1 MKSFALAAGAA
12 ALALTAG
19 SALAAKPAAKGAS
32 VMGPSQPLP
41 YSQLDAYM
49 KASPKERASKDWWS
63 EANTGAS
70 ADTSAT
76 TSQPSE
82 SSATPPP
89 SPATPPVDNPS
100 PGAVNPSTSPPTQP
114 DTTTPPGVTPPD
126 GSSTPR

>member
-1 MKSFALAAGAA
+1 MKTIVLAAGAA

-19 SALAAKPAAKGAS
+19 SALAAKPGAKGAS
-32 VMGPSQPLP
+32 VMGPSQPIP

-49 KASPKERASKDWWS
+49 KASPKQRASKDWSS
-63 EANTGAS
+63 EASTGAS
-70 ADTSAT
+70 TDTSAT

-100 PGAVNPSTSPPTQP
+100 SGTVNPSPSPTN
-114 DTTTPPGVTPPD
+114 PPGVTPPD
-126 GSSTPR
+126 VSPKPR

>member
-1 MKSFALAAGAA
+1 MKTLALAAGAA

-63 EANTGAS
+63 EASTGAS

-100 PGAVNPSTSPPTQP
+100 PGAVNPTPP
-114 DTTTPPGVTPPD
+114 DTTNPPGVTPPD
-126 GSSTPR
+126 GSSKPR